1 MDNDAV
7 GNIWCGVSSTDVM
20 SGVISGSSVT
30 DELAGI
36 EDVGSTPVVSGTK
49 LGDCDCK
56 YGCHGHCE

>member
-1 MDNDAV
+1 MN
-7 GNIWCGVSSTDVM
+7 
-20 SGVISGSSVT
+20 

-49 LGDCDCK
+49 LSDCK